1 MLQFYQE
8 EDYENTVHTSPFNS
22 EPTIRHIAHN
32 KVCIIY
38 DLKNKFSCCFFL
50 LARINSKNS
59 SFRKSS

>member
-8 EDYENTVHTSPFNS
+8 DDYENTIRISPFNID
-22 EPTIRHIAHN
+22 PIIRHIPHN

-38 DLKNKFSCCFFL
+38 NYKNIINKIFF